1 MRLVRVEQIR
11 RAEGARQA
19 RRAMSGE
26 STLAQATAHSSDRA
40 ALELVSSVCFS
51 TSVEDGG
58 QPNA

>member
-1 MRLVRVEQIR
+1 
-11 RAEGARQA
+11 
-19 RRAMSGE
+19 MSGD

-51 TSVEDGG
+51 TSIEGGG